1 MAVYLQNSA
10 FVHIPKSGGI
20 WVKDALKSCASVERD
35 HIPTTAHFTP
45 NIYYG
50 VFLFVRKPCS
60 WLGSLFSQRKYK
72 KWNWDSNELEST
84 CKSEDFDEFIDN
96 VCNNEGVVERYFN
109 QYTQKYEINN
119 DLQVGRQENLCN
131 DLIRILKHFNEPFNE
146 EGLLK
151 WRVSLSK
158 RMYTK
163 LTTGRFKKST
173 TPYRQILRSESGG
186 GSYCAPTVI

>member
-10 FVHIPKSGGI
+10 FVHIPKTGGI

-151 WRVSLSK
+151 WNNTK
-158 RMYTK
+158 RNNSGK
-163 LTTGRFKKST
+163 KFGFRFELTEKQKNKVYFSQKGFYNK
-173 TPYRQILRSESGG
+173 YYE
-186 GSYCAPTVI
+186 